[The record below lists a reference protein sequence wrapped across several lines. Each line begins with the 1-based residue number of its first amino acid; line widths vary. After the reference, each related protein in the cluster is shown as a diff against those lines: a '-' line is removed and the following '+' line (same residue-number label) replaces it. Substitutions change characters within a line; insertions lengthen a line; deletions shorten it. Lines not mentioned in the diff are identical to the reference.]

1 MSQRHTDT
9 CTALGVAL
17 LADVPVILW
26 GPPGQGKSSVVQEL
40 ARGLDAHLETV
51 IASIREPSDF
61 AGLPVVDPVTRTASL
76 AAPSWA
82 VRLRDAVVEEGR
94 LGIQFYDEVSTAP
107 PATQAALLR
116 PILEGVVGDLR
127 LPEGVRTVAAANP
140 PDVAADGWDL
150 APPVAN
156 RFVHLSWELDADTVR
171 EGFSTGWPA
180 VAVPA
185 VDDSEVAAL
194 LTRTLALVGVFLG
207 SRPELVTQL
216 PRSSE
221 EAGRAFPTP
230 RSWEMAARLH
240 AFARAAGANSTVV
253 TMLVAGTVGIS
264 AGGMFLNYLR
274 ELDLPDPETLLA
286 DPDSYVVDRRRTD
299 RTYAVAASVWA
310 ATAARNTPER
320 WVNCGTVLAAIADA
334 GSADIAFSHGRRWA
348 AARPSGAMPTE
359 RIVRGLAPIL
369 RELDLLQGQGQGQGQ
384 GRG

>member
-26 GPPGQGKSSVVQEL
+26 GPPGQGKSSVIREL
-40 ARGLDAHLETV
+40 AAGMGAHLETV

-94 LGIQFYDEVSTAP
+94 TGIQFYDEVSTAP

-127 LPEGVRTVAAANP
+127 LPDGVRTVAAANP

-156 RFVHLSWELDADTVR
+156 RFVHLNWELDAETVR
-171 EGFSTGWPA
+171 EGFSTGWPE
-180 VAVPA
+180 VEVPV
-185 VDDSEVAAL
+185 VDEAEVEVL
-194 LTRTLALVGVFLG
+194 LARTLALVGVFLG
-207 SRPELVTQL
+207 SKPELVTQL

-240 AFARAAGANSTVV
+240 AHASAAGANSTVV
-253 TMLVAGTVGIS
+253 TLLLAGTVGIT

-274 ELDLPDPETLLA
+274 ELDLPDPEALLA
-286 DPDSYVVDRRRTD
+286 DPGSFVVDRRRTD

-310 ATAARNTPER
+310 ATSARNTPER
-320 WVNCGTVLAAIADA
+320 WVSCGAVLAGIAEA
-334 GSADIAFSHGRRWA
+334 GSADIAFSYGRRWA
-348 AARPSGAMPTE
+348 AARPAGALPTE

-369 RELDLLQGQGQGQGQ
+369 QELNLLVAQG
-384 GRG
+384 